1 MRVGTVSKQKIFKS
15 IIGAIVLSLN
25 FSPVFSE
32 DVTLGWTSPTTNADG
47 SQMAPGDLAGFEV
60 YYGRESRFTEGGIE
74 KPDFVYENNV
84 DAGLVNSHVITDLCS
99 GTTYFFAVKA
109 YDSGWQFS
117 DFCENPLEIS
127 MTTESEDTTPPEI
140 LDIII
145 GEITQWTCEIWWI
158 TDELSDSQARYGET
172 SGYGFW
178 TQRDP
183 EMVTLHYVKLFN
195 LGPDTLYHF
204 QVGSRDAAGN
214 LGYSDDMTF
223 TTRKKLYNVP
233 PPEGE

>member
-1 MRVGTVSKQKIFKS
+1 MRGGTVSKQKIFRS
-15 IIGAIVLSLN
+15 IIGAIVLSLTC
-25 FSPVFSE
+25 SPVFSA
-32 DVTLGWTSPTTNADG
+32 DVTIGWTSPTTNADG
-47 SQMAPGDLAGFEV
+47 SQMEPGDLAGFEI
-60 YYGRESRFTEGGIE
+60 YYGQESRFTDEGIE
-74 KPDFVYENNV
+74 KPNFVYEHSVN
-84 DAGLVNSHVITDLCS
+84 AGMVNTHRITGLSS

-117 DFCENPLEIS
+117 NFCENPFEIS
-127 MTTESEDTTPPEI
+127 MTTDAEDTTPPEI

-172 SGYGFW
+172 SDYGFW
-178 TQRDP
+178 TERDP
-183 EMVTLHYVKLFN
+183 EMVTLHYVKLFS
-195 LGPDTLYHF
+195 LDPDTLYHF

-223 TTRKKLYNVP
+223 RTRQKLYNVP
-233 PPEGE
+233 PPEDE